1 MAAAVKLAESGQICT
16 VFEAAKTLGGRA
28 RRITYK
34 GAALDN
40 GQHILSGAYTELL
53 RLMALVGVPDT
64 AFDRVPLNLTFAWP
78 TAGAPTAFALS
89 TPTLPAPLHMAAGL
103 LSAKGLNWAERLA
116 AIRLLRA
123 LKKSRFKV
131 DARMS
136 VAEFLRTHQQPTKLI
151 QFLWQPLTISALN
164 TPLAT
169 ASAQV
174 FANVLRD
181 ALAAGRAASD
191 LIFPKVDLSQLFP
204 DPAAHWLAG
213 KGATVKSGVRVTAI
227 GKADAGFDIIYGAGS
242 DAQPEVRETFSH
254 IILAVAPHQ
263 LGSFASLDSEI
274 QAIFSNAVD
283 HFQYEPITTIYLA
296 FPPQNTSSTI
306 LMPRSMLGRT
316 NGMVQWFFDRE
327 ALSNQN
333 GNIGV
338 YAGVVSASGMHERW
352 SLDEIATVALRELR
366 DWLPNLPAP
375 LWHKVVHEKRATF
388 ACTPNLTRPA
398 SETAARGLVLAGDYV
413 ACDYPA
419 TLEAAVRNGCHA
431 ADIVH
436 ADM

>member
-1 MAAAVKLAESGQICT
+1 MAAAVKLTESGQSCT

-28 RRITYK
+28 RRVEYK
-34 GAALDN
+34 GATLDN

-53 RLMALVGVPDT
+53 RLMALVSVPNT
-64 AFDRVPLNLTFAWP
+64 AFERVPLSLTFASAV
-78 TAGAPTAFALS
+78 AGAPTVFALNAAK
-89 TPTLPAPLHMAAGL
+89 LPAPLHMAAGL
-103 LSAKGLNWAERLA
+103 LAAKGLDWTERLA
-116 AIRLLRA
+116 AIRLMRA

-131 DARMS
+131 DARMN
-136 VAEFLRTHQQPTKLI
+136 VAELLNAHQQPTKLI

-181 ALAAGRAASD
+181 ALAAGRAESD

-213 KGATVKSGVRVTAI
+213 RGATVKSGVRVTAI
-227 GKADAGFDIIYGAGS
+227 EKADAGFDIIYGAGS
-242 DAQPEVRETFSH
+242 DAQPEARETFSN

-263 LGSFASLDSEI
+263 LGSLASLDSEI
-274 QAIFSNAVD
+274 RAIFLNAVD

-296 FPPQNTSSTI
+296 FPPQKTPRPI
-306 LMPRSMLGRT
+306 LMPATMLGRT
-316 NGMVQWFFDRE
+316 EGMVQWFFDRE
-327 ALSNQN
+327 ALSSQN
-333 GNIGV
+333 GNAGV
-338 YAGVVSASGMHERW
+338 YAGVVSASGMHEQW
-352 SLDEIATVALRELR
+352 SLDEIANVALRELR

-398 SETAARGLVLAGDYV
+398 SETAVRGLVLAGDYV

-419 TLEAAVRNGCHA
+419 TLEAAVRNGCRA
-431 ADIVH
+431 ADIIH
-436 ADM
+436 AEL